1 MNTSNTARLQRCESQ
16 LRGFLDLALQGV
28 VVETILQPP
37 ASGKWSANEHL
48 AHLSRYHQV
57 FLERIDR
64 ILKEKNP
71 ALSRYRAEEDP
82 EWEQWR
88 GLAYKQIAS
97 ELATLREKLIARLKA
112 LSDADYERTG
122 VHPKFGEM
130 SLALWLE
137 FFLVHEAHH
146 LYAVLPLVRGVIPNP
161 EA

>member
-1 MNTSNTARLQRCESQ
+1 MNTSNTARLQRCQSQ
-16 LRGFLDLALQGV
+16 LDGFLEQALHTV
-28 VVETILQPP
+28 PVETILQAP

-48 AHLSRYHQV
+48 AHLARYHQV

-64 ILKEKNP
+64 ILREKNP
-71 ALSRYRAEEDP
+71 ALTRYRAEEDP

-88 GLAYKQIAS
+88 ALAYKQIAS
-97 ELATLREKLIARLKA
+97 ELAALREKLIARLKS

-122 VHPKFGEM
+122 VHAKFGEM

-146 LYAVLPLVRGVIPNP
+146 LYAVLPLVRSVIPNP